1 MAREVASGQAAF
13 SVTPT
18 PVDASDLGRIH
29 MSQDD
34 TSSGFSSD
42 RRSTIWTV
50 GHSTRPIEEF
60 LEILQS
66 ASITAVADVRRFPG
80 SRRYP
85 QYNQQAL
92 ADSLAAAGIK
102 YVWLPELGGRRQP
115 RPDSLHMA
123 WRNASFRGYADYMD
137 TDAFEQGID
146 RVSALAEDGR
156 VALMCSEALWWQCH
170 RSLIS
175 DYLKIRGYCVIH
187 LLAPNKQEEHP
198 YTAAAEIVDGQ
209 LSYAA

>member
-1 MAREVASGQAAF
+1 M
-13 SVTPT
+13 
-18 PVDASDLGRIH
+18 
-29 MSQDD
+29 D
-34 TSSGFSSD
+34 TSVGFSSE

-60 LEILQS
+60 LEILQN
-66 ASITAVADVRRFPG
+66 AAITAVADVRRFAG

-92 ADSLAAAGIK
+92 ADSLAAGGIQ

-115 RPDSLHMA
+115 RPDSPHVA

-137 TDAFEQGID
+137 THPFKQGIECLT
-146 RVSALAEDGR
+146 ALAEDGR

-187 LLAPNKQEEHP
+187 LLAPNKHEEHP
-198 YTAAAEIVDGQ
+198 YTAAAQIVDGQ

>member
-1 MAREVASGQAAF
+1 
-13 SVTPT
+13 
-18 PVDASDLGRIH
+18 

-34 TSSGFSSD
+34 SSSGFSSE
-42 RRSTIWTV
+42 RPSTIWTV
-50 GHSTRPIEEF
+50 GHSTRRIEEF

-66 ASITAVADVRRFPG
+66 AAITVIADVRRFPG

-85 QYNQQAL
+85 HYNQQAL
-92 ADSLAAAGIK
+92 TSSLQGAAIQ
-102 YVWLPELGGRRQP
+102 YVWLPELGGRRRPQ
-115 RPDSLHMA
+115 PDSPHKA
-123 WRNASFRGYADYMD
+123 WRNASFRGYADHMD

-146 RVSALAEDGR
+146 RVTALAEDGR

-187 LLAPNKQEEHP
+187 LLAPSKHEEHP
-198 YTAAAEIVDGQ
+198 YTSAAQIVDGH

>member
-1 MAREVASGQAAF
+1 
-13 SVTPT
+13 
-18 PVDASDLGRIH
+18 
-29 MSQDD
+29 MSQHD
-34 TSSGFSSD
+34 TSCGFSSE

-50 GHSTRPIEEF
+50 GHSTRPIEPF
-60 LEILQS
+60 VEILQS
-66 ASITAVADVRRFPG
+66 ALITTVADVRRFPG

-92 ADSLAAAGIK
+92 ADSLAAVGIT

-115 RPDSLHMA
+115 RPDSSHTA

-137 TDAFEQGID
+137 TDAFKQGID
-146 RVSALAEDGR
+146 CAIALAEDGR

-175 DYLKIRGYCVIH
+175 DYLKIRSYCVIH
-187 LLAPNKQEEHP
+187 LLAANEHEEHP
-198 YTAAAEIVDGQ
+198 YTSPAQIVDGQ

>member
-1 MAREVASGQAAF
+1 MAQ
-13 SVTPT
+13 
-18 PVDASDLGRIH
+18 
-29 MSQDD
+29 QD
-34 TSSGFSSD
+34 TSSGFSSK
-42 RRSTIWTV
+42 RCSKIWTV

-60 LEILQS
+60 LQILQN
-66 ASITAVADVRRFPG
+66 ATITAVADVRRFPG

-85 QYNQQAL
+85 HYNQQAL
-92 ADSLAAAGIK
+92 SDSLMAAGIE

-115 RPDSLHMA
+115 QPNSPNVA
-123 WRNASFRGYADYMD
+123 WRNTSFRGYADYMD

-146 RVSALAEDGR
+146 RVTALADDAR

-187 LLAPNKQEEHP
+187 LLAPTKQEEHP
-198 YTAAAEIVDGQ
+198 YTSAAQIVDGQ